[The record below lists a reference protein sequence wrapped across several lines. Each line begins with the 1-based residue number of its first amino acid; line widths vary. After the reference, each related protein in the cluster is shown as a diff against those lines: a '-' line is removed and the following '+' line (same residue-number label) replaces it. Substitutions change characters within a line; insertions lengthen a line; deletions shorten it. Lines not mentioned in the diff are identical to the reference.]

1 MRAMKLKILALVLI
15 VLGIAFT
22 ACTGGQSEVPD
33 EADHVA
39 VHAAAADPQLVEIRS
54 RDYAFDAPD
63 TIAAGLTT
71 LRLYNDGADIHHV
84 WLVRLEEGK
93 TMNDLLAAL
102 QTSHALPEWAVDVG
116 GPNLPGGPGAYND
129 ATLKLEAGNYVM
141 LCVIPAADG
150 MPHVMKGMVRPIT
163 VVDRGQPD
171 APLPPADI
179 VMTLD
184 DYKFETNIEIS
195 AGVHTI
201 RIENAARQSHE
212 VVAMRLLPG
221 KTAQDLLAWS
231 ASPAGPPPAVP
242 VTGITGIARGEV
254 NQVTADFTPGEYVLV
269 CFWPDVTDGK
279 PHFAHG
285 MIRQFTVS

>member
-1 MRAMKLKILALVLI
+1 MRELKLKILAIVLI

-22 ACTGGQSEVPD
+22 ACTGGQSEVPNQD
-33 EADHVA
+33 EHVT
-39 VHAAAADPQLVEIRS
+39 VQSAAADPQLVEIRS
-54 RDYAFDAPD
+54 RDYAFTAPD

-71 LRLYNDGADIHHV
+71 LRLFNDGKDAHHV

-93 TMNDLLAAL
+93 TMDDLLGAL
-102 QTSHALPEWAVDVG
+102 QTSHVLPGWAVQVG
-116 GPNLPGGPGAYND
+116 GPNLPAGPGAHND
-129 ATLKLEAGNYVM
+129 ATLRLEAGNYVM

-150 MPHVMKGMVRPIT
+150 MPHVMKGMVKPIT
-163 VVDRGQPD
+163 VVDRGAPE

-184 DYKFETNIEIS
+184 DYKFETSIEIS

-201 RIENAARQSHE
+201 RIENAAPQSHE
-212 VVAMRLLPG
+212 VVALKLQPG

-231 ASPAGPPPAVP
+231 AKPAGPPPAIP
-242 VTGITGIARGEV
+242 VAGITGIARGEV

-269 CFWPDVTDGK
+269 CFWPDAKDGK
-279 PHFAHG
+279 PHFMHG

>member
-1 MRAMKLKILALVLI
+1 MRAIKLKILALVLI

-22 ACTGGQSEVPD
+22 ACTGGRSEVPD
-33 EADHVA
+33 ETGHVA
-39 VHAAAADPQLVEIRS
+39 VHEAAVEPLVVEIRA
-54 RDYAFDAPD
+54 RDYAFTASD

-71 LRLYNDGADIHHV
+71 LRLYNDGPDIHHV

-93 TMNDLLAAL
+93 TVNDLLAAL
-102 QTSHALPEWAVDVG
+102 QTSHNLPSWAVDVG
-116 GPNLPGGPGAYND
+116 GPNLPAGPGAHND
-129 ATLKLEAGNYVM
+129 ATLRLEAGNYVM
-141 LCVIPAADG
+141 VCVIPAADG

-171 APLPPADI
+171 APLPAADI

-201 RIENAARQSHE
+201 RIENAAPQSHE
-212 VVAMRLLPG
+212 VVALRLMPG

-231 ASPAGPPPAVP
+231 AKPAGPPPAVP
-242 VTGITGIARGEV
+242 VAGITGIARGEV
-254 NQVTADFTPGEYVLV
+254 NQVTADFQPGEYVLV
-269 CFWPDVTDGK
+269 CFWPDAKDGR
-279 PHFAHG
+279 PHFMHG